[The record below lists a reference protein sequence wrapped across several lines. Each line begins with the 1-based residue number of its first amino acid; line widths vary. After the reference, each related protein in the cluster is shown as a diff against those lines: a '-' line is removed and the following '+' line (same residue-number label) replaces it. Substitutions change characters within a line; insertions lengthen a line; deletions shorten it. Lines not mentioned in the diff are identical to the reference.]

1 MQTLFKSIITY
12 IQNFVYPWHVPRYIH
27 NTILK
32 LFTKPRSWTFH
43 TILNAPPLQMVS
55 KFQSDLTVYLT
66 LYFKHIQHIQIPGLF
81 RHVILQ
87 QGIFSH
93 IHNIRHIETY
103 LPAFGYIS
111 EDSGIFKILAQLEIF
126 MYIKAYSE
134 SVAYSVIFRTT
145 EIFSRFQTSYS
156 RAIPEQ
162 FMYILN
168 LI

>member
-43 TILNAPPLQMVS
+43 TILNASLLQMVS
-55 KFQSDLTVYLT
+55 NFQSDLTVYLT

-111 EDSGIFKILAQLEIF
+111 EDSGIFKILAQKYSCILRHIQNPWLIQLYLEPQRYLAGFRQVIQVLFQSNLCIF
-126 MYIKAYSE
+126 
-134 SVAYSVIFRTT
+134 
-145 EIFSRFQTSYS
+145 
-156 RAIPEQ
+156 
-162 FMYILN
+162 
-168 LI
+168 